1 MTRFASGS
9 LPRYILQRVLLVL
22 PMIWV
27 ILTLVFIVLRVAPG
41 DPVSAALGDRL
52 DAEALDQRREALGY
66 NDPLILQYWNYLVS
80 VAKLDFGTTFSDN
93 RPVLEVMRDNGGAT
107 LSLTLSAFLIALLV
121 GIPLGLLAG
130 RYRDTVPDVLIRLF
144 GIVSYAAPIF
154 FVGYLLQLYVARPL
168 GLPTS
173 GAAGVETVFYME
185 RDGLNKTHII
195 LVDAFLAFL
204 GGNSYY
210 IEDVLKHLLLP
221 AVTLGLLICGVF
233 IRLVRVNILQTM
245 QSDYVE
251 AAEARGISRGK
262 VTRRHAFRNAL
273 VPVIT
278 VIGLQFALLLGG
290 AVLTESTFNWPGL
303 GDKLVGYINERDY
316 VAVQGI
322 VTIFAIAVVLIS
334 VLVDIVNALIDPRVR
349 Y

>member
-1 MTRFASGS
+1 MTQSGSGS
-9 LPRYILQRVLLVL
+9 LPRYLLQRVLLVI

-27 ILTLVFIVLRVAPG
+27 ILTLVFVVLRVAPG
-41 DPVSAALGDRL
+41 DPVSAALGGKL
-52 DAEALDQRREALGY
+52 DADALDQRREALGF
-66 NDPLILQYWNYLVS
+66 NRPLIEQYGDYLAS
-80 VAKLDFGTTFSDN
+80 VLRLDFGTTFSDN
-93 RPVLEVMRDNGGAT
+93 QPVLHVVRDNGGAT
-107 LSLTLSAFLIALLV
+107 VSLTVAAFAIALLV
-121 GIPLGLLAG
+121 GIPLGLVAG
-130 RYRDTVPDVLIRLF
+130 RYRDTVPDIAIRLF
-144 GIVSYAAPIF
+144 GILSYAAPIF
-154 FVGYLLQLYVARPL
+154 FIGFLMQVYVARPL

-173 GAAGVETVFYME
+173 GAASPMTLFTV
-185 RDGLNKTHII
+185 KPVTHILLI
-195 LVDAFLAFL
+195 DVFLSGDTAAI
-204 GGNSYY
+204 S
-210 IEDVLKHLLLP
+210 DVLEHLLLP

-251 AAEARGISRGK
+251 AAEARGVARRL

-303 GDKLVGYINERDY
+303 GQKLVTYINERDY
-316 VAVQGI
+316 GAVQGI
-322 VTIFAIAVVLIS
+322 ITIFAVAVVLIS
-334 VLVDIVNALIDPRVR
+334 VVVDIVNALIDPRVR

>member
-1 MTRFASGS
+1 MSRAGAGS
-9 LPRYILQRVLLVL
+9 LPRYILQRAVLVI

-27 ILTLVFIVLRVAPG
+27 ILTLVFFVLRVAPG
-41 DPVSAALGDRL
+41 DPVSAALGGKL
-52 DAEALDQRREALGY
+52 DQEALDQRREALGF
-66 NDPLILQYWNYLVS
+66 NRPMIQQYWDYLSS
-80 VAKLDFGTTFSDN
+80 VFRLDFGTTFSDN
-93 RPVLEVMRDNGGAT
+93 QPVLHVVRDNGGAT
-107 LSLTLSAFLIALLV
+107 LSLTLAAFLVALLV

-130 RYRDTVPDVLIRLF
+130 RYRDSPADVVIRLF
-144 GIVSYAAPIF
+144 GILTYAAPIF
-154 FVGYLLQLYVARPL
+154 FVGFLLQVYVAKPL

-173 GAAGVETVFYME
+173 GAASPITVFTV
-185 RDGLNKTHII
+185 KPVTHI
-195 LVDAFLAFL
+195 LLFDVFLSGDSAA
-204 GGNSYY
+204 
-210 IEDVLKHLLLP
+210 ITDVMKHLLLP
-221 AVTLGLLICGVF
+221 AITLGLLICGVF

-251 AAEARGISRGK
+251 AAEARGIGRRK
-262 VTRRHAFRNAL
+262 VTWRHAFRNAL

-303 GDKLVGYINERDY
+303 GQKLVVYINERDY
-316 VAVQGI
+316 GAVQGI

-334 VLVDIVNALIDPRVR
+334 LLVDIVNALIDPRVR